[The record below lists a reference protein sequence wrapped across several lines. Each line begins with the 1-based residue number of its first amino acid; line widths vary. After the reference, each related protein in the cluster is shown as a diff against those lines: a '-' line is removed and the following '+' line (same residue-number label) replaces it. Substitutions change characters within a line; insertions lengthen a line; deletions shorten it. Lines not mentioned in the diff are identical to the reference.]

1 MSGLFLAIPHIRP
14 SSAWSTTLKTPL
26 SSSSHRIT
34 FGLCAGLLSTLS
46 SQCVILAF
54 PTLLLVDLLEILGEE
69 DVDDEIDDEDD
80 PALLSVLTFESLLQ
94 QIIQRFKVK
103 FYFAVVRVLLAYTLF
118 LFERRKQW
126 GQMTKA
132 GIRKSRHMLPIL

>member
-1 MSGLFLAIPHIRP
+1 MSGLFLAMPHMRP

-34 FGLCAGLLSTLS
+34 LGLCLVLLSTLS

-54 PTLLLVDLLEILGEE
+54 PTLLLDLLEFEVSGE
-69 DVDDEIDDEDD
+69 VDDEDD
-80 PALLSVLTFESLLQ
+80 LALLAVLTFGSLLQ

-103 FYFAVVRVLLAYTLF
+103 FYFAVILLAYTLF
-118 LFERRKQW
+118 LRERRKQW

-132 GIRKSRHMLPIL
+132 GIRKSKHTLPIL